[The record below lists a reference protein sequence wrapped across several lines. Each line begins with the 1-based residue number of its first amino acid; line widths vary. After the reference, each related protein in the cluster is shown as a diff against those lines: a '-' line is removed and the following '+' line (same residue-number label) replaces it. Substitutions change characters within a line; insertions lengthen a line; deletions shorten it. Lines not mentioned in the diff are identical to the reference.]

1 MNPTDSLST
10 NSFTCKI
17 CWNTNYNS
25 ILNLGAIYPSNFIK
39 SGQEIVSPV
48 PLHLVECA
56 KCGLVQLKEVVNL
69 DDMYRQ
75 YWYRSGI
82 NYSMIQALK
91 NIVDSI
97 KSRIELSKDDFILDI
112 GCNDG
117 TMLSLYNNDCFKVG
131 FDPALNLRE
140 VAEQHCDI
148 FVNDYFSL
156 DGLFTDKHSIKIFS
170 NRFKVITAIAMLY
183 DLEAPELFIES
194 VKDLLHKDGIF
205 VVQFTDLL
213 SMLKC
218 NAFDNICH
226 EHIEYYSLR
235 DLDLLFKTSNMD
247 IFDVEYN
254 NINGGSVRVWVCHK
268 GSRKISPRVS
278 EALAIED
285 DYLQSNPPKI
295 FSSRIL
301 KEKSK
306 LLSIISAIKNSNEKI
321 YVLGASTKG
330 NTLLQ
335 HYNLTSDLID
345 CALEINK
352 EKFGLRTIGTN
363 IPVIPEEEGLKQ
375 KPDYLL
381 CLPWHFRDFF
391 ISRFKDYLLSG
402 GKLIFPLPSV
412 TVITKEI
419 FK

>member
-1 MNPTDSLST
+1 MNVTNQLSMS
-10 NSFTCKI
+10 NFTCKV
-17 CWNTNYNS
+17 CWETTFNS
-25 ILNLGAIYPSNFIK
+25 ILNLGTIYPSNFV
-39 SGQEIVSPV
+39 QENQELVSPV

-56 KCGLVQLKEVVNL
+56 KCGLVQLKEVVAL

-82 NYSMIQALK
+82 NSAMVSALK

-97 KSRIELSKDDFILDI
+97 QSRVKLTCDDFVLDI

-117 TMLSLYNNDCFKVG
+117 TMLSMYNKDCFKVG
-131 FDPALNLRE
+131 FDPALNLKE
-140 VAEQHCDI
+140 PAEHHCDI
-148 FVNDYFSL
+148 FINDYFSL
-156 DGLFTDKHSIKIFS
+156 DGLFTDRHSIKVFK

-183 DLEAPELFIES
+183 DLEDPGMFIES
-194 VKDLLHKDGIF
+194 VKDLLHPDGIF
-205 VVQFTDLL
+205 VAQFTDLL

-235 DLDLLFKTSNMD
+235 DLDLLFKNSEMD

-254 NINGGSVRVWVCHK
+254 NVNGGSVRVFVCHK
-268 GSRKISPRVS
+268 GTRKISPKVV
-278 EALAIED
+278 EALYHENE
-285 DYLQSNPPKI
+285 YLDSNSPRN

-301 KEKSK
+301 QEKSK
-306 LLSIISAIKNSNEKI
+306 LLSIISAIKNSGEKI

-335 HYNLTSDLID
+335 HYNLTHDLID
-345 CALEINK
+345 CALEVNR
-352 EKFGLRTIGTN
+352 EKFGLRTVGTN
-363 IPVIPEEEGLKQ
+363 IPIIPEEEGLKQ

-391 ISRFKDYLLSG
+391 IKRFKEYIMEG
-402 GKLIFPLPSV
+402 GRLIFPLPSV
-412 TVITKEI
+412 TVIGKEY
-419 FK
+419 FS